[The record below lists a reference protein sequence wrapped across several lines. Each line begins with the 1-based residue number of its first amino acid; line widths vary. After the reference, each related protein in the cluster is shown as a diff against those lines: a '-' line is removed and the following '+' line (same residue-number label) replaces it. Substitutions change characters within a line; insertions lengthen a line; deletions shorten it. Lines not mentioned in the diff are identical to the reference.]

1 MSTAAELHSQIASII
16 EVLANS
22 AVAEICKAVEDGY
35 AVVNLEMSRSLK
47 ENECLRRRVRLLELQ
62 VSRYRAEQ
70 RLKAPPEGAASGRVF
85 PGVRLLQ
92 HRSGRD
98 TPAGSSLQS
107 RSRFVNRSV
116 SQPQKTPQTN
126 LDQDPDQEVVTTTKA
141 EPTESEEDSDLVII
155 KVEGSVS
162 IEDRGVS
169 DHSAPLTAHSSD
181 SQAPSRGQTE
191 VSASQTCSA
200 TPDGTLKTHHLN
212 SDVIVIDK
220 EDVPSE
226 KAPSSSLKSA
236 WLSFQTPPSSAET
249 AGTSSSVA
257 TSFLTNT
264 SSQRFETFNPSQ
276 NPAPFSVSAS
286 PSSNPSAASSQ
297 SSFGVVR
304 TFTQQPQT
312 ARLFPCTKCP
322 MRFFQGTELLKHAAS
337 HRSRKY
343 VCDVCGKAFVCKSQL
358 EIHQN
363 VHTGQKPF
371 TCSVCHS
378 RFSHPS
384 NLRRHMKLQHQQ
396 HVKN

>member
-98 TPAGSSLQS
+98 TPTGSSLQS
-107 RSRFVNRSV
+107 RSRFVNRSM

-126 LDQDPDQEVVTTTKA
+126 LDQDPDQEVVTTTKT

-162 IEDRGVS
+162 IEDRG
-169 DHSAPLTAHSSD
+169 APAAD

-191 VSASQTCSA
+191 VSASQTCSE
-200 TPDGTLKTHHLN
+200 TQDGTLKTHHL
-212 SDVIVIDK
+212 SSEVIVIDK
-220 EDVPSE
+220 DDVASE

-236 WLSFQTPPSSAET
+236 WLSFQAPPCSAET

-257 TSFLTNT
+257 TSFLNT
-264 SSQRFETFNPSQ
+264 SGQRFETFNPSQ
-276 NPAPFSVSAS
+276 NAARFSVSA
-286 PSSNPSAASSQ
+286 NPSAPSSQ
-297 SSFGVVR
+297 SSFGAAQ
-304 TFTQQPQT
+304 TFPQHPQT
-312 ARLFPCTKCP
+312 VRLFPCSKCP
-322 MRFFQGTELLKHAAS
+322 MRFFLEAELLKHAAS

-343 VCDVCGKAFVCKSQL
+343 VCGVCGKAFVCKSQL

-371 TCSVCHS
+371 TCAVCHS
-378 RFSHPS
+378 SFSHPS